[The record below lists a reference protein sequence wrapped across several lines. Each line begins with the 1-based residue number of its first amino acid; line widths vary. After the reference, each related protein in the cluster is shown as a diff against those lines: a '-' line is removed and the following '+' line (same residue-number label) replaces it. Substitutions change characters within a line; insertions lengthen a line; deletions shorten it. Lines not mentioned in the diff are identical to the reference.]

1 MHFFRILHNILNVP
15 GITPLHHATYVCCIT
30 SLYICTRTCNIGV
43 CSFHVH
49 VPRVCT
55 YIHTYVCMF
64 VCSPRSQYR
73 HAAQE
78 AYQQKLSE
86 AHRGE
91 RDFPPVRTFRFVAPC
106 LQELCVCVPYT
117 YIPLYA
123 QSGKCAVDT
132 FCDCCILN

>member
-1 MHFFRILHNILNVP
+1 MLR
-15 GITPLHHATYVCCIT
+15 TYVCCIT

-55 YIHTYVCMF
+55 YVYTYVCIMF

-91 RDFPPVRTFRFVAPC
+91 REFPPVRTFRFVAPC
-106 LQELCVCVPYT
+106 LQELCVCAPYMYLCMHRVESVQWT
-117 YIPLYA
+117 HFVI
-123 QSGKCAVDT
+123 AVS
-132 FCDCCILN
+132 